1 MSAPKCP
8 ICSKTMVKMVKLP
21 QKSSGGN
28 VGDGARDPKSAVDQI
43 WSDASIQCCTFHA
56 FNQVRK
62 KTTLF
67 SRLPAGKELLGIART
82 LLKVNNAWLRSYF
95 GGAIYI

>member
-21 QKSSGGN
+21 QESSGGN

-43 WSDASIQCCTFHA
+43 WSILL
-56 FNQVRK
+56 FNAAPFMPLIRYERK
-62 KTTLF
+62 
-67 SRLPAGKELLGIART
+67 LPYFLVYLQE
-82 LLKVNNAWLRSYF
+82 RSF
-95 GGAIYI
+95 